1 MTLPKI
7 AMPLFNITIP
17 STSKE
22 VLFRPFLVKEEKI
35 LLIAQESKE
44 ERDIIVALKQ
54 IINNCAQEE
63 NFKIDKLA
71 YFDLEYIFLKLRAKS
86 VSNVVEF
93 KYTDPEDTEV
103 YTIKVNLDEV
113 EIIKNEKN
121 NPVVMID
128 ETLGLGL
135 RLRFP
140 TVEATVEYKAPGLN
154 QDDILTKIVA
164 SCIEDVFDTE
174 NVYSFDD
181 YTPAQQN
188 EFIDTI
194 PVPVFG
200 KIQEFFDTIPVMRH
214 ELTYKTKDKK
224 TKTLTFE
231 GLNDF
236 FTWG

>member
-7 AMPLFNITIP
+7 AMPLFPIKVP
-17 STSKE
+17 SMDRE

-54 IINNCAQEE
+54 IINNCVQEE

-86 VSNVVEF
+86 VSNSIEF
-93 KYTDPEDTEV
+93 KYTDPEDGQV

-113 EIIKNEKN
+113 EIAKNEKN

-128 ETLGLGL
+128 DERGLGL
-135 RLRFP
+135 RMRFP
-140 TVEATVEYKAPGLN
+140 TVEHTVEYKKPGLN
-154 QDDILTKIVA
+154 QDEVLTKIVA
-164 SCIEDVFDTE
+164 ACIEDVFDSE
-174 NVYSFDD
+174 NVYAFDE

-200 KIQEFFDTIPVMRH
+200 KIQEFFDTIPSMKH